1 MAAQVH
7 VDPTL
12 VVCSGVPLRS
22 SWLQVAA
29 GDMFDAAAVGEN
41 YEATCA
47 RKCRAPGQ
55 APPTA
60 SPPSFLASH
69 QEPQCGVRGL
79 RNPRSSMTH
88 AAMIRKCPISTTIM
102 PQTWP
107 PNEVRLHISSS
118 MHTKPLYTTP
128 LRSCVIWV
136 RPPRTLAAGLR
147 SIGRSRAPVM
157 VGGGLRPRRRARR
170 AVSFADSNGEVLGI
184 TSASSA
190 DAVGGDVPVP
200 WVGMTLRAVPPFV
213 VLARGLMT
221 QRGRT

>member
-12 VVCSGVPLRS
+12 VVCSGVELRS

-41 YEATCA
+41 SKATGA
-47 RKCRAPGQ
+47 RKRRAPGQ

-60 SPPSFLASH
+60 SPPSLLASY

-107 PNEVRLHISSS
+107 PNEVRLHMRSC
-118 MHTKPLYTTP
+118 MHTKPFYTRRFAHASYGSAHHERW
-128 LRSCVIWV
+128 LQAFAALECRE
-136 RPPRTLAAGLR
+136 PP
-147 SIGRSRAPVM
+147 
-157 VGGGLRPRRRARR
+157 
-170 AVSFADSNGEVLGI
+170 
-184 TSASSA
+184 
-190 DAVGGDVPVP
+190 
-200 WVGMTLRAVPPFV
+200 
-213 VLARGLMT
+213 
-221 QRGRT
+221 